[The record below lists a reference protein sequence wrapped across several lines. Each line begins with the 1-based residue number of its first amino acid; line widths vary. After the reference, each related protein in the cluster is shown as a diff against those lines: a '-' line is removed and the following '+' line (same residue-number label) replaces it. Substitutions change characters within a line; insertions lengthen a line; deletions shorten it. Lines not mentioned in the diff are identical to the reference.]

1 MAGAVSSLEA
11 QSYSEISR
19 PAPALLGSASI
30 YEAYTFSI
38 SPTTA
43 SEKGVFEKIVTFEE
57 PKIEGAPAKPGED
70 SGLPDVARTFGWL
83 RSDLKSTIVD
93 DVQYYSFGLGIKE
106 SSGEGKGYL
115 SLSQLQVWVGSEPLK
130 GDISPKLLT
139 PEILKDS
146 GATQVYSLDK
156 GKDLDEKASILLN
169 YKIPSSGQVGVLFL
183 IASSYIDK
191 AAEDNWSIYLYSTLK
206 DTGSLPGKDDHLE
219 AGLGE
224 WQTVSGLAVTP
235 IPPVLEPAAVPEVS
249 TWAAMIGMTG
259 VAGLTLWR
267 RSRRAQTVA
276 AMN

>member
-1 MAGAVSSLEA
+1 MAGAISSLEA
-11 QSYSEISR
+11 QSYDDISR

-38 SPTTA
+38 SPTAA
-43 SEKGVFEKIVTFEE
+43 SEKVLFDKIVTFEE
-57 PKIEGAPAKPGED
+57 PKIEGAPEKAGD

-83 RSDLKSTIVD
+83 RSDLKSTIVAG
-93 DVQYYSFGLGIKE
+93 VQYYSFGLGIKE
-106 SSGEGKGYL
+106 SSGDGKEYP
-115 SLSQLQVWVGSEPLK
+115 SLSQLQVWVGNEPLK

-139 PEILKDS
+139 PELLKGS
-146 GATQVYSLDK
+146 GASQVYSLDK

-191 AAEDNWSIYLYSTLK
+191 AADDKSSIYLYSTLR
-206 DTGSLPGKDDHLE
+206 DTGSVPGEDDPGK

-224 WQTVSGLAVTP
+224 WETVSVLAETP
-235 IPPVLEPAAVPEVS
+235 PPPVLEAAAVPEVS
-249 TWAAMIGMTG
+249 TWAAMIGMSG
-259 VAGLTLWR
+259 IAGLTLWR

-276 AMN
+276 APK

>member
-1 MAGAVSSLEA
+1 LALAGAISPLEA
-11 QSYSEISR
+11 QSYYDISR

-38 SPTTA
+38 SPNTA
-43 SEKGVFEKIVTFEE
+43 SEKGVFERIVTFEE
-57 PKIEGAPAKPGED
+57 PKSEGAPDKAGD
-70 SGLPDVARTFGWL
+70 SGLPDVARTFASL

-93 DVQYYSFGLGIKE
+93 GVQYYSFGLGIKE
-106 SSGEGKGYL
+106 SSGDGKEYL
-115 SLSQLQVWVGSEPLK
+115 SLSQLQVWVRNEPLK
-130 GDISPKLLT
+130 DAIT
-139 PEILKDS
+139 PELLKGS
-146 GATQVYSLDK
+146 GASQVYSLDK

-183 IASSYIDK
+183 IASAYIDK

-206 DTGSLPGKDDHLE
+206 DTGSLPGKDDHPE

-235 IPPVLEPAAVPEVS
+235 MPPVLEPAAVPEVS